1 MAEPIVPAY
10 LFQQALFETMK
21 ASAEA
26 AQGNQFGMY
35 HDPTKGAMPTIAPVV
50 LNRLANG
57 NNFNV

>member
-1 MAEPIVPAY
+1 MAEPIIAPV
-10 LFQQALFETMK
+10 LFQQALFDTMK

-26 AQGNQFGMY
+26 AQGNSFGPDY
-35 HDPTKGAMPTIAPVV
+35 DPTKGIMPVVAPVV

>member
-26 AQGNQFGMY
+26 AQGNPYGPDY
-35 HDPTKGAMPTIAPVV
+35 DPTKGTMPVIAPVV
-50 LNRLANG
+50 LNHLANG